1 MTSVQFLIEQL
12 HKSPKSTTALESKAS
27 LTSPHHTV
35 EPSNRLEKVLGGGMY
50 LSDCSH
56 LPYVSLVL
64 SFLFWPQSHL
74 LKEVK
79 WRKGGCWLRPGF
91 NLLGLS
97 LAPPTSTPPPLPV
110 LGSAGVKRNTDLSVS
125 YLLHLQSV
133 FCNRLDHKLG
143 SIFPNSGVERPGYIK
158 ACVLR
163 INPLWSKKKKRR
175 FSLS

>member
-1 MTSVQFLIEQL
+1 
-12 HKSPKSTTALESKAS
+12 
-27 LTSPHHTV
+27 
-35 EPSNRLEKVLGGGMY
+35 MY

-125 YLLHLQSV
+125 NLLHLQSV

-163 INPLWSKKKKRR
+163 INPLWSKKKKEDFLCPRGLRVQYRVTVCNQNNRR
-175 FSLS
+175 KSETGLHVHQFSGKLCKIPS